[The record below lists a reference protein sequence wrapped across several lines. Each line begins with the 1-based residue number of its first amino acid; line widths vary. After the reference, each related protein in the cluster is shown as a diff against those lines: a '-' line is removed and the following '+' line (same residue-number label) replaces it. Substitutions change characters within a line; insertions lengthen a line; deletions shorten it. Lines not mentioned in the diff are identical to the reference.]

1 MATKIVSK
9 RHPYYSL
16 DIDGTTNTEWIK
28 FQDLENELE
37 SEGVVNINF
46 YTYDLY
52 DIIGG
57 NGIEIFLTAVDDDE
71 VDAANA
77 GSQPDSIPGKLWT
90 NGKAQGIDRGDGK
103 LNDSDFTTSEVTAF
117 RVVSDGSTSR
127 LIVGGY

>member
-1 MATKIVSK
+1 MTTKIVSK

-16 DIDGTTNTEWIK
+16 DIDGSTSTEWIK
-28 FQDLENELE
+28 FQDLENELD
-37 SEGVVNINF
+37 SPGIVNINF

-71 VDAANA
+71 VDAANDA
-77 GSQPDSIPGKLWT
+77 AQPNSIPGKLWT
-90 NGKAQGIDRGDGK
+90 NGKSTGVDRGDGK
-103 LNDSDFTTSEVTAF
+103 FNDSDFTTSEVTAF
-117 RVVSDGSTSR
+117 RIVSDGSTAR